1 VIGRLNAQVRAPRN
15 VRNNQLS
22 SFITILAKNDSY
34 FRENAYLMK
43 RLISIV
49 LPIAVIVVAFGA
61 SKIIKAN
68 KPEPVSRTPPPSTL
82 LVEVERL
89 QSTDYAVIIRS
100 QGTVQPTITNKL
112 VPEVAGTVSSLGV
125 SFVIGGSFSAGEM
138 LVEID
143 RRDYDIALTQAKANL
158 AQADAQLEEQSA
170 LAESAR
176 AEWKALGRRGKPSSL
191 TLREPQLAA
200 ASANRDAAQ
209 AQVQRAELDLQRTR
223 LLAPYDGIV
232 SARSVDPGQFVSRG
246 SPIGQIHGIESVDVR
261 LPLSNRQLTYLDTAG
276 GAQVELT
283 AIIGSDARVWV
294 GELNRVEG
302 INAATQQLNVIVRVN
317 EPYGVN
323 ATSGGKFPLR
333 VGQYVSARIAGQVL
347 RDVFVIP
354 RAALREERE
363 VLVMTDDNTIERRA
377 VTVAWSDDEF
387 AAITVGLSHND
398 ALVITPLS
406 TVTDGTPVQ
415 VLGDKQ
421 RKPGQS
427 QGLN

>member
-1 VIGRLNAQVRAPRN
+1 MYKIERM
-15 VRNNQLS
+15 
-22 SFITILAKNDSY
+22 T
-34 FRENAYLMK
+34 AYMK

-49 LPIAVIVVAFGA
+49 LPIAVIIVALGA
-61 SKIIKAN
+61 AKVIKAN
-68 KPEPVSRTPPPSTL
+68 KPEPVSRTPPPNTL

-89 QSTDYAVIIRS
+89 QRTDYPVIIRS

-112 VPEVAGTVSSLGV
+112 VPEVAGSVSLLGKA
-125 SFVIGGSFSAGEM
+125 FVIGGRFSAGDT

-209 AQVQRAELDLQRTR
+209 AQVLRAELDLQRTR

-246 SPIGQIHGIESVDVR
+246 SPIGQIHGIDSVDVR
-261 LPLSNRQLTYLDTAG
+261 LPLSNRQLTYLDTTG
-276 GAQVELT
+276 GAQVELSAT
-283 AIIGSDARVWV
+283 IGNADRMWL

-302 INAATQQLNVIVRVN
+302 VDAATQQLNIIVRVN
-317 EPYGVN
+317 APYDNDV
-323 ATSGGKFPLR
+323 ATSDNFPLR
-333 VGQYVSARIAGQVL
+333 VGQYVNARIAGQVL

-363 VLVMTDDNTIERRA
+363 VLIMSDENTIERRA
-377 VTVAWSDDEF
+377 VTVAWSDDDF
-387 AAITVGLSHND
+387 AAITEGLIDND
-398 ALVITPLS
+398 ALVTTPLS

-415 VLGDKQ
+415 VISENKAQSD
-421 RKPGQS
+421 QS
-427 QGLN
+427 QRLN

>member
-1 VIGRLNAQVRAPRN
+1 
-15 VRNNQLS
+15 
-22 SFITILAKNDSY
+22 
-34 FRENAYLMK
+34 MK

-49 LPIAVIVVAFGA
+49 LPITVILVAFGA
-61 SKIIKAN
+61 SKVIKAN
-68 KPEPVSRTPPPSTL
+68 KPEPVSRTPPPNTL

-89 QSTDYAVIIRS
+89 QRTDYPVVIRS
-100 QGTVQPTITNKL
+100 QGTVQPTITNTL
-112 VPEVAGTVSSLGV
+112 VPEVAGTVSSLGT
-125 SFVIGGSFSAGEM
+125 SFVIGGEFSIGEM

-158 AQADAQLEEQSA
+158 AQADAQLEEQAA

-200 ASANRDAAQ
+200 ASANRDAAL
-209 AQVQRAELDLQRTR
+209 AQVQRAELDLQRTQ

-232 SARSVDPGQFVSRG
+232 SARTVDPGQFVSRG

-283 AIIGSDARVWV
+283 AIIGNAARVWV
-294 GELNRVEG
+294 GTLNRVEG
-302 INAATQQLNVIVRVN
+302 IDAATQQLNVIVRVN
-317 EPYGVN
+317 EPYDVD
-323 ATSGGKFPLR
+323 ATSVGNFPLR
-333 VGQYVSARIAGQVL
+333 VGQYVNARIAGQVL
-347 RDVFVIP
+347 KDVFVIP

-363 VLVMTDDNTIERRA
+363 VLVLTDGNTIERRT

-387 AAITVGLSHND
+387 AAITVGLSDND
-398 ALVITPLS
+398 ALVTTPLS

-415 VLGDKQ
+415 VVGDET
-421 RKPGQS
+421 RKPA
-427 QGLN
+427 QGLGLN

>member
-1 VIGRLNAQVRAPRN
+1 
-15 VRNNQLS
+15 
-22 SFITILAKNDSY
+22 
-34 FRENAYLMK
+34 MK

-49 LPIAVIVVAFGA
+49 LPIAVIIVALGA
-61 SKIIKAN
+61 SKVIKAN
-68 KPEPVSRTPPPSTL
+68 KPEPVSRTPPPNTL
-82 LVEVERL
+82 LVEVVRL
-89 QSTDYAVIIRS
+89 QRTDYPVIIRS

-112 VPEVAGTVSSLGV
+112 VPEVAGTVSSLGD
-125 SFVIGGSFSAGEM
+125 SFVIGGRFNEGDT

-158 AQADAQLEEQSA
+158 AQSDAQLEEQSA

-200 ASANRDAAQ
+200 ARANRDAAQ

-246 SPIGQIHGIESVDVR
+246 SPIGQIHGIDSVDVR
-261 LPLSNRQLTYLDTAG
+261 LPLSNRQLTYLNTNA

-283 AIIGSDARVWV
+283 ATIGNAARQWL
-294 GELNRVEG
+294 GELTRVEG
-302 INAATQQLNVIVRVN
+302 VDAATQQLNIIVSVS
-317 EPYGVN
+317 EPYDVN
-323 ATSGGKFPLR
+323 AASFENFPLR

-347 RDVFVIP
+347 KDVFVIP

-363 VLVMTDDNTIERRA
+363 VLIMSDENTITRRA
-377 VTVAWSDDEF
+377 VTVAWSDDDY
-387 AAITVGLSHND
+387 AAITAGLSDND

-406 TVTDGTPVQ
+406 TVTDGTPVKIM
-415 VLGDKQ
+415 DD
-421 RKPGQS
+421 RKSAPATGPR
-427 QGLN
+427 LN

>member
-1 VIGRLNAQVRAPRN
+1 
-15 VRNNQLS
+15 
-22 SFITILAKNDSY
+22 
-34 FRENAYLMK
+34 MK

-49 LPIAVIVVAFGA
+49 LPVAVIIVALGA
-61 SKIIKAN
+61 SKVIKAN
-68 KPEPVSRTPPPSTL
+68 KPEPVSRTPPPNTL
-82 LVEVERL
+82 LVEVVRL
-89 QSTDYAVIIRS
+89 QRTDYPVIIRS

-112 VPEVAGTVSSLGV
+112 VPEVAGTVSSLGD
-125 SFVIGGSFSAGEM
+125 SFVIGGRFNEGDT

-158 AQADAQLEEQSA
+158 AQSDAQLEEQSA

-200 ASANRDAAQ
+200 ARANRDAAQ

-246 SPIGQIHGIESVDVR
+246 SPIGQIHGIDSVDVR
-261 LPLSNRQLTYLDTAG
+261 LPLSNRQLTYLNTKG

-283 AIIGSDARVWV
+283 ATIGNAARQWL
-294 GELNRVEG
+294 GELTRVEG
-302 INAATQQLNVIVRVN
+302 VDAATQQLNIIVSVS
-317 EPYGVN
+317 EPYDVN
-323 ATSGGKFPLR
+323 TASFENFPLR
-333 VGQYVSARIAGQVL
+333 VGQYVSARIEGQVL
-347 RDVFVIP
+347 KDVFVIP

-363 VLVMTDDNTIERRA
+363 VLIMSDENTITRRA
-377 VTVAWSDDEF
+377 VTVAWSDDDY
-387 AAITVGLSHND
+387 AAITAGLSDND

-406 TVTDGTPVQ
+406 TVTDGTPVKIMD
-415 VLGDKQ
+415 DKKSAPATGP
-421 RKPGQS
+421 R
-427 QGLN
+427 LN